1 MRLGHQ
7 VCGAA
12 QNFWVYHCGMQ
23 QSHSLMDKQLL
34 RAICKAER
42 VALNKK
48 SRSAATALFNMPSHT
63 KSLIGSKDCWNVCWA
78 MHIIFGTSFLMD
90 SPHNSRICRF
100 RTKLGLEVG
109 DCKVSLALI
118 FYEPID
124 LLMLYSKRMSRA
136 KSTKPTPGDLRTC
149 ELQYL
154 TVTPRLNNFVALE
167 FVKR

>member
-1 MRLGHQ
+1 
-7 VCGAA
+7 
-12 QNFWVYHCGMQ
+12 
-23 QSHSLMDKQLL
+23 L
-34 RAICKAER
+34 RAICKVER

-48 SRSAATALFNMPSHT
+48 SRSAATAIFNMPSHT
-63 KSLIGSKDCWNVCWA
+63 KSLIGSKDFA
-78 MHIIFGTSFLMD
+78 GTSVGRCTSSSELALEGQSSQF
-90 SPHNSRICRF
+90 
-100 RTKLGLEVG
+100 KGLRVQNKVRHHEALELG

-118 FYEPID
+118 FSEPVD
-124 LLMLYSKRMSRA
+124 LLTLYSKRISRA